1 MERGQ
6 EALSLQS
13 LERVARVLNPT
24 TLADITEGSLTRKIL
39 RSAKALRRGPRDGS
53 DGTRTR
59 DLRRDR
65 PAF

>member
-39 RSAKALRRGPRDGS
+39 RSAKAPRR
-53 DGTRTR
+53 
-59 DLRRDR
+59 
-65 PAF
+65 

>member
-1 MERGQ
+1 MNEPPYRPIDAQVIPRFAGIRTFMRLPHVTELDGV
-6 EALSLQS
+6 EA
-13 LERVARVLNPT
+13 A
-24 TLADITEGSLTRKIL
+24 AIGDF
-39 RSAKALRRGPRDGS
+39 RDGS